1 MLVRRMGYRLKD
13 VAGYLGRD
21 AATIATMLSRMNERL
36 AGDIQEKRE
45 IERLGRIVDLSKSD
59 PIYPL
64 VREWSPPVATGG
76 LAGAPLRPARLALL
90 NRDRLDVEAGHSG
103 VACFGL
109 PKPRHPC
116 PWNVNAAAVLDSSKR
131 EP

>member
-1 MLVRRMGYRLKD
+1 
-13 VAGYLGRD
+13 
-21 AATIATMLSRMNERL
+21 MNERL
-36 AGDIQEKRE
+36 EGDIQEKRE
-45 IERLGRIVDLSKSD
+45 IERLGKIVESEVLFRR
-59 PIYPL
+59 PCPL

-76 LAGAPLRPARLALL
+76 LAGAPLQPARLALL
-90 NRDRLDVEAGHSG
+90 NRDRLDIEAGHGG

-116 PWNVNAAAVLDSSKR
+116 PWDVNAAAVLDSSKR